1 MTMPHTPH
9 HMLHHMSRRSLT
21 LLLAAGLVLFGA
33 WPSLA
38 AAQSDEDPV
47 GFLRA
52 LQDDTIARL
61 TSASVSEAQREQD
74 FRAIF
79 NDNFDLPAIGRFVI
93 GRYWKRASD
102 EDRADFLAV
111 FEDAMVQ
118 RFLPFFS
125 EENSDLKLEFNGA
138 KKDERHKGMYIV
150 DSVLPRDDA
159 EPVQVAWRVRYK
171 KAKPRIL
178 DIVIEGAS
186 MAITL
191 RSEYSSFVK
200 ANGGEI
206 SKLTESLREKVERG
220 AFKPKVQ

>member
-1 MTMPHTPH
+1 MAINDLT
-9 HMLHHMSRRSLT
+9 RRSFVSALAGG
-21 LLLAAGLVLFGA
+21 LAICGVWSSVLAAQD
-33 WPSLA
+33 S
-38 AAQSDEDPV
+38 EDPV
-47 GFLRA
+47 DFLRT
-52 LQDDTIARL
+52 LQDDAIAHL
-61 TSASVSEAQREQD
+61 TSASLNDDAREQS
-74 FRAIF
+74 FREIF
-79 NDNFDLPAIGRFVI
+79 NDNFDLPAIGRFVV
-93 GRYWKRASD
+93 GRYWRRASD
-102 EDRADFLAV
+102 EERKEFLTV

-125 EENSDLKLEFNGA
+125 EDNADLRLEFNGA
-138 KKDERHKGMYIV
+138 KKDDRHKGMYIV

-159 EPVQVAWRVRYK
+159 EPVRVAWRVRYK

-200 ANGGEI
+200 ANGGQV

-220 AFKPKVQ
+220 AFKPKIQ

>member
-1 MTMPHTPH
+1 MTMPLT
-9 HMLHHMSRRSLT
+9 LSDISRRSLAV
-21 LLLAAGLVLFGA
+21 LLASGFLTFGA

-38 AAQSDEDPV
+38 TAQNDEDPV
-47 GFLRA
+47 GFLRT
-52 LQDDTIARL
+52 LQDDTITRL
-61 TSASVSEAQREQD
+61 TSASVSESEREQD
-74 FRAIF
+74 FRRIF

-102 EDRADFLAV
+102 EDRTDFLAV

-125 EENSDLKLEFNGA
+125 EENTDLKLEFNGA

-150 DSVLPRDDA
+150 DSVLPRDNA
-159 EPVQVAWRVRYK
+159 EAVQVAWRVRYRK
-171 KAKPRIL
+171 NKPRIL

-200 ANGGEI
+200 SNGGQV